1 MAAHRKPRPSSLGRP
16 AARTAA
22 TLALA
27 SAATATL
34 FEGSG
39 HADPAAPG
47 RTPAQVRTE
56 VDRLYQEAEAAT
68 ERYNGAKERADA
80 ARVSYDRL
88 RDEAARRTER
98 LNTARQSL
106 GAVAAAQYRSGG
118 LDPAV
123 QLALT
128 SDPDEYLERAALA
141 QKAGDRQAA
150 TLTSV
155 RRELAGLAQLRAESA
170 GRLTALRGHEAELR
184 RQKATVLGKLTAAR
198 ELLARLTAE
207 ERARYEAAVAARAT
221 PPPGTTAHAGT
232 TGTAAATTG
241 TGTGSA
247 ATGGTAARAD
257 RSSGDRGPVAAPTG
271 RASAAISF
279 ARAQL
284 GKPYVWGAT
293 GPSGYDCSGLTQA
306 AWRAAGVS
314 LPRTTYTQINAGRR
328 VSRSELA
335 PGDLVFFYS
344 GISHVGLYIGGGQMV
359 HAPRPGAPIRI
370 APIDEMPF
378 AGATRVV

>member
-16 AARTAA
+16 AVRTAA

-27 SAATATL
+27 SAAGATL

-68 ERYNGAKERADA
+68 ERYNGAKEQADA
-80 ARVSYDRL
+80 ARASFDRL

-98 LNTARQSL
+98 LNTARRGL

-128 SDPDEYLERAALA
+128 SNPDQYLERAALA
-141 QKAGDRQAA
+141 EKAGDRQAA
-150 TLTSV
+150 AVTAV

-184 RQKATVLGKLTAAR
+184 RQKATVLGKLAAAR
-198 ELLARLTAE
+198 ALLARLTAE
-207 ERARYEAAVAARAT
+207 ERARYEAAVAARTGAD
-221 PPPGTTAHAGT
+221 AAGT
-232 TGTAAATTG
+232 T
-241 TGTGSA
+241 
-247 ATGGTAARAD
+247 ATGGTTARAD
-257 RSSGDRGPVAAPTG
+257 RSSGDRAPVAAPTG

-344 GISHVGLYIGGGQMV
+344 GISHVGLYIGGGQMI

-378 AGATRVV
+378 AGATRVA